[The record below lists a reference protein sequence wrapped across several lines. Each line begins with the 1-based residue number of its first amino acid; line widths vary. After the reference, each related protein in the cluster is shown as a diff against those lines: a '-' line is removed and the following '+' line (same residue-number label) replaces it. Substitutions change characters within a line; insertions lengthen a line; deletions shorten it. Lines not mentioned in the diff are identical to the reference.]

1 MFFSKNL
8 WKTTDNVNKIIPVSA
23 ALSFEKIESAL
34 ISADEIYLKPLLGSK
49 LVAKAEAIYESDEPT
64 DTELVFLSLM
74 KTAELNLAMFYDFQ
88 ELNIRITDQGFQ
100 RQNTENFTSAYK
112 YQEDALRKSFQ
123 NKGFNALDR
132 ILDFLETNIE
142 TFPAYTASP
151 AYVNVKTRF
160 VRSPKEVNDVFF
172 INSSR
177 LVFLRL
183 WPIFTELE
191 ETLIP
196 HILGSALYSDTKDA
210 FESGESSIGSTTV
223 EELRLRCVR
232 LIVSKAIAQLARQTG
247 EITNRGL
254 YFSATAGG
262 DGNETNDPASFER
275 AVNLATNAEQSAI
288 NYSAALTAFIQTYL
302 SNYYVGHDHSALNRD
317 NDHHRTFF
325 A

>member
-23 ALSFEKIESAL
+23 ALSFEKLESAL
-34 ISADEIYLKPLLGSK
+34 ISADEIYLKPLLGSE
-49 LVAKAEAIYESDEPT
+49 LVAQAEAIYEKDEPT
-64 DTELVFLSLM
+64 DTELLFLSLM
-74 KTAELNLAMFYDFQ
+74 KTAELNLAMYYDFQ

-112 YQEDALRKSFQ
+112 YQEDALRHSFQ

-132 ILDFLETNIE
+132 ILDFLEANSD
-142 TFPAYTASP
+142 TFPDYTSSP
-151 AYVNVKTRF
+151 AYVSVKTRF

-196 HILGSALYSDTKDA
+196 HILGSSLFIATKDA
-210 FESGESSIGSTTV
+210 FESGVTDIGSTTV

-254 YFSATAGG
+254 YFHTKW
-262 DGNETNDPASFER
+262 DMNDLNEPASHER
-275 AVNLATNAEQSAI
+275 AANLAANAEQSAL

-302 SNYYVGHDHSALNRD
+302 SSYYVGHDHSALDRD

>member
-1 MFFSKNL
+1 MMTVPVARSFF
-8 WKTTDNVNKIIPVSA
+8 V
-23 ALSFEKIESAL
+23 
-34 ISADEIYLKPLLGSK
+34 ISADEIYLKPLLGSE
-49 LVAKAEAIYESDEPT
+49 LVAQAEAIYESDEPT
-64 DTELVFLSLM
+64 DTELLFLSLM

-142 TFPAYTASP
+142 TFPAYTSSP
-151 AYVNVKTRF
+151 AYVNVKNRF
-160 VRSPKEVNDVFF
+160 VRSPKEVNEVFF

-196 HILGSALYSDTKDA
+196 HILGSALYSDTKAA
-210 FESGESSIGSTTV
+210 FESGETSIGSTTV
-223 EELRLRCVR
+223 EELRIRCVR
-232 LIVSKAIAQLARQTG
+232 LIVLKAIAQLARQTG

-254 YFSATAGG
+254 YFSATSGG
-262 DGNETNDPASFER
+262 DGNETNVPATFER
-275 AVNLATNAEQSAI
+275 SANLATNAEQSAI
-288 NYSAALTAFIQTYL
+288 NYSAALTAFIQLYL
-302 SNYYVGHDHSALNRD
+302 PDYYVGHDHSALNRD